1 MTRQCSVFRLHDYDN
16 NNLLDG
22 VEIMA
27 AISHVVPHD
36 EDLDLGKLGEGVG
49 MTVEQKQ
56 KYDAARERQISQMNH
71 FTSAYFHWSISS

>member
-1 MTRQCSVFRLHDYDN
+1 
-16 NNLLDG
+16 
-22 VEIMA
+22 MA

-36 EDLDLGKLGEGVG
+36 EDLDLGKLGESVG

-71 FTSAYFHWSISS
+71 FTSA